1 MDGRLLQD
9 VPGADLRTRPRYN
22 GSMSLTRDQKLTL
35 IRQSRKATKALAAL
49 VRNDDCNLEAVET
62 LLEQGAIVEE
72 AYTKEPDKRGGY
84 HIHKIP
90 AIVPILS
97 RNQQDVAGALW
108 KAGSVDRKYRQD
120 WMERAIRAGANACL
134 ETFIALGGTHKLP
147 EATQADLLQAAAAT
161 GNEQALSWLLKAG
174 LDPNARTHDEHS
186 MGTSKETPLHRAR
199 TAQCAQLLLDAGADP
214 NIANERGL
222 PALYMLLSMAG
233 SESRDRSRDMEQSHN
248 KARELMAA
256 AATIIRAGGKLEAK
270 MDNGYTWRVVEG
282 LNEIKID
289 CTELVAAVAPRLEA
303 SDIENKVKTLHLA
316 RALLK
321 AVPGLRGETLM
332 SRHAWDTISIKD
344 PIEVD
349 AMEALMEQ
357 GVPPPR
363 IYQID
368 EHRRGEWLAF
378 GIPVSQEDLD
388 KIRDDLDEDGVEI
401 SNRPDPDLVAQSN
414 ARALARVAA
423 RSGAHGNAP
432 RLKF

>member
-1 MDGRLLQD
+1 
-9 VPGADLRTRPRYN
+9 
-22 GSMSLTRDQKLTL
+22 MSLTRDQKLTL

-199 TAQCAQLLLDAGADP
+199 TAQCAQLLLDAGLDP
-214 NIANERGL
+214 NAKMHAPLATR
-222 PALYMLLSMAG
+222 PG
-233 SESRDRSRDMEQSHN
+233 SVR
-248 KARELMAA
+248 
-256 AATIIRAGGKLEAK
+256 AATVRAPGG
-270 MDNGYTWRVVEG
+270 
-282 LNEIKID
+282 
-289 CTELVAAVAPRLEA
+289 
-303 SDIENKVKTLHLA
+303 
-316 RALLK
+316 
-321 AVPGLRGETLM
+321 
-332 SRHAWDTISIKD
+332 
-344 PIEVD
+344 
-349 AMEALMEQ
+349 
-357 GVPPPR
+357 
-363 IYQID
+363 
-368 EHRRGEWLAF
+368 
-378 GIPVSQEDLD
+378 
-388 KIRDDLDEDGVEI
+388 
-401 SNRPDPDLVAQSN
+401 
-414 ARALARVAA
+414 
-423 RSGAHGNAP
+423 
-432 RLKF
+432 